1 MTATE
6 AAQRE
11 AASRNDELIDT
22 TLIRGWL
29 AWGLGW
35 LLFFPTI
42 VAFISTKFNYPE
54 FLGDTAGQAGH
65 DVVAEPEWT
74 CWLC

>member
-11 AASRNDELIDT
+11 AASRNDELIDAA
-22 TLIRGWL
+22 LIRGWL

-42 VAFISTKFNYPE
+42 GAFISTKFNYPD
-54 FLGDTAGQAGH
+54 FLGDTA
-65 DVVAEPEWT
+65 
-74 CWLC
+74 WLTFGRLRPMHVNGVI